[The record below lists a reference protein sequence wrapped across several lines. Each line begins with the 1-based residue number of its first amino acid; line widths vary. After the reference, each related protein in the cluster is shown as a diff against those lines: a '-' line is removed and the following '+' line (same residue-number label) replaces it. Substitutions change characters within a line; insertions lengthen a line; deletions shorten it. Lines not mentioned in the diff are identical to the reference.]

1 MKHRFGGTP
10 GAMDDDVPSRPVSPT
25 SPRVVDVLVPVAI
38 DQAYSYRVPRGQEL
52 KPGDVVAVPLGPREV
67 LGVVWAENP
76 NPDPRLHNRLKD
88 VGEKLD
94 VPPLREELRRL
105 VDWVA
110 NYTLSARGQVLGMT
124 LRMGAHL
131 GPERQRVGVR
141 QVGPPPQRL
150 TPARRRLLELVAD
163 GLLHGKSELAKEA
176 GVSPGV
182 IDGLVDEGTLGV
194 EPMPREPAAPLPD
207 PDFAPADFSPEQA
220 AAAETMRALV
230 MAGGF
235 QAALLDG
242 VTGSGKTEVYFE
254 AVAEIIRQGRQ
265 SLILMPEI
273 ALTGQFLERFAQR
286 FGVRPLEWHSELT
299 PRTRARNWAAIAA
312 GEARVVVGARSAL
325 FLPYGDLGL
334 IVVDEE
340 HDQAYKQED
349 GAHYHARDMAV
360 VRASIAKI
368 PVVLASATPSVE
380 TEVNARKGRY
390 KRIALPSRFGGQ
402 HMPQIEAIDLRR
414 EGPMRGRF
422 ISPRLAEQVGFAI
435 ERHEQAL
442 LFLNRRGYAPL
453 TLCRACGHRFAC
465 TICDAWLVDHRFR
478 QRLVCH
484 HCGFSMPRP
493 QVCPHCAAEQSLVA
507 VGPGVE
513 RLQEEAAS
521 LFPQARTM
529 VLSSDLISSI
539 ETMRSELNAIA
550 EGRVDIIIG
559 TQLVAKGHN
568 FPRLNLVG
576 VVDADL
582 GLSNGDPRAAERT
595 FQLLNQVIGRAGR
608 DQGRGVGFLQTHQP
622 EHPVMKALVACDRE
636 AFYASEIEIRERTLY
651 PPFGRLASL
660 IISAGDRPT
669 AEGFARKLAAS
680 APLDERVQ
688 VLGPAEAPLAVIKG
702 RYRFR
707 LLVKSARGFDL
718 SNYLRS
724 WLAQGP
730 KTKGNLK
737 LEVDVDPQSFL

>member
-1 MKHRFGGTP
+1 MN
-10 GAMDDDVPSRPVSPT
+10 DSRT
-25 SPRVVDVLVPVAI
+25 SPASPSAMRVVDVQVPVAV
-38 DQAYSYRVPRGQEL
+38 DQAYSYRVPRGLVL
-52 KPGDVVAVPLGPREV
+52 KPGDVVGVPLGPREV

-88 VGEKLD
+88 VSEKLD
-94 VPPLREELRRL
+94 VPPLREELRRM

-110 NYTLSARGQVLGMT
+110 TYTLSPRGQVLRMT
-124 LRMGAHL
+124 LRMGEHL
-131 GPERQRVGVR
+131 GPERQRMGVR
-141 QVGPPPQRL
+141 LVGPQPQRM
-150 TPARRRLLELVAD
+150 TPARRRLIEILSD
-163 GLLHGKSELAKEA
+163 GLLHGKSDVAKEA

-182 IDGLVDEGTLGV
+182 IDGLVDEGTLSV
-194 EPMPREPAAPLPD
+194 EAMPREPAAPIPD
-207 PDFAPADFSPEQA
+207 PDFAPADFSPDQA
-220 AAAETMRALV
+220 KAAETMRELV
-230 MAGGF
+230 QPGGGF
-235 QAALLDG
+235 RAALLDG

-254 AVAEIIRQGRQ
+254 AVAEVIRQGRQ
-265 SLILMPEI
+265 TLILMPEI
-273 ALTGQFLERFAQR
+273 ALTGQFLDRFARR

-325 FLPYGDLGL
+325 FLPYADLGL
-334 IVVDEE
+334 IIVDEE

-368 PVVLASATPSVE
+368 PIVLASATPSVE

-390 KRIALPSRFGGQ
+390 QRIPLPSRFGGQ

-414 EGPMRGRF
+414 APPMRGRF
-422 ISPRLAEQVGFAI
+422 ISPVLAEQIGHAI
-435 ERHEQAL
+435 EKREQAL

-493 QVCPHCAAEQSLVA
+493 HQCPHCGAEETLVA

-521 LFPQARTM
+521 LFPDARTM
-529 VLSSDLISSI
+529 VLSSDLITSI
-539 ETMRSELNAIA
+539 ETMRSELNEIA

-608 DQGRGVGFLQTHQP
+608 EQGRGVGFLQTHQP

-636 AFYASEIEIRERTLY
+636 AFYASEIDIRERTLY

-669 AEGFARKLAAS
+669 AEGFARKLAGC
-680 APLDERVQ
+680 APVDERVQ

-707 LLVKSARGFDL
+707 LLVKSVRSFDL

-724 WLAQGP
+724 WLAHGP